1 MMKKVLSMALAL
13 AMALSLAACGA
24 GSASGSAADS
34 TANTPKIA
42 DATALLTEVW
52 NAHADSEK
60 FSVTGGD
67 YDNMVD
73 EAPGKI
79 GTEDGEA
86 RNSLFAFPADM
97 ADKVDDGAALTH
109 MMNANTFTAAA
120 YHVANAADTETLTKA
135 LRDSIQSHQWMCGFP
150 DKLVIMTVGDY
161 VLALYGAEDLCDTFK
176 THTENLYPGTAVVYD
191 EAIQ

>member
-86 RNSLFAFPADM
+86 MNSLFAFPADM

-120 YHVANAADTETLTKA
+120 YHVANAADTDTLTKA
-135 LRDSIQSHQWMCGFP
+135 LRDSIQSHQ
-150 DKLVIMTVGDY
+150 
-161 VLALYGAEDLCDTFK
+161 
-176 THTENLYPGTAVVYD
+176 
-191 EAIQ
+191 